1 MSTSPKGSHFCSL
14 PETRAEAFDAAA
26 SFLKTGL
33 DGGNRCVYVSDA
45 HPLHEV
51 RSELGARKLD
61 LGRFEKTAQLIF
73 ADSRDTPLKQDPLDP
88 ARLIDSWR
96 KGVSAALADGF
107 PALRVVVEM
116 TWALDKD
123 LAALARYER
132 QSAVLFQELPLHA
145 LCLYDRTR
153 FSETV
158 LEEAANEAHPK
169 RWLACEAL
177 GQLE

>member
-1 MSTSPKGSHFCSL
+1 MVTGPGSHFCSL

-33 DGGNRCVYVSDA
+33 DGGHRCVYIADA
-45 HPLHEV
+45 NPIFEV
-51 RSELGARKLD
+51 RAELRARKLD
-61 LGRFEKTAQLIF
+61 LDRFEKNAQLVF
-73 ADSRDTPLKQDPLDP
+73 ADARDTPLKQDPLDP

-107 PALRVVVEM
+107 PAMRVVVEM

-123 LAALARYER
+123 LSALARYETD
-132 QSAVLFQELPLHA
+132 SAALFHELPLHA

-158 LEEAANEAHPK
+158 LEEAALKPHPK

-177 GQLE
+177 GKLK